1 MREFET
7 GATRDNDQ
15 DKHDPHGALDPGVL
29 KAFTAY
35 MHRCSFLPDG
45 TTRPAS
51 NWKKGITKES
61 YMKSLTRHFLDL
73 WELDEGKEVRRPETG
88 ELVNLNDCLGGIFF
102 NLAGYW
108 RTVLQERETPT
119 ADLASID
126 AAHLERQRTW
136 SRETFGPGARLLSVV
151 DHIRK
156 ELKEIEDNPKD
167 VSEWA
172 DVLIL
177 AFDGAWRAGWEPQEI
192 VDAVI
197 AKQTKNEGRTWPDW
211 RTSPP
216 NQAIEHDRGRADR
229 ARLKY
234 GCDDPDKCFAKGLHR
249 EVV

>member
-1 MREFET
+1 MMSERRVVNAITGGAKGQKLARFDLVPSDALWALAEHYGKGAQKYDERNWERGYDWSLNFAAAQRHLWQFWDGEDVDGET
-7 GATRDNDQ
+7 GASHLIATAW
-15 DKHDPHGALDPGVL
+15 HCFAL
-29 KAFTAY
+29 F
-35 MHRCSFLPDG
+35 
-45 TTRPAS
+45 
-51 NWKKGITKES
+51 
-61 YMKSLTRHFLDL
+61 HFLATHP
-73 WELDEGKEVRRPETG
+73 ELDDRP
-88 ELVNLNDCLGGIFF
+88 N
-102 NLAGYW
+102 
-108 RTVLQERETPT
+108 QERKTPT